1 MNDTQGF
8 ALGIQRGENMVGL
21 TKMNQ
26 HRIVINADQ
35 IEIIETTPD
44 TVITMTNGHKYIVM
58 ENAEE
63 VVELIVKYKQRI
75 FNMISDK

>member
-1 MNDTQGF
+1 
-8 ALGIQRGENMVGL
+8 MVGL

-44 TVITMTNGHKYIVM
+44 TVITMSNGHKYIVM
-58 ENAEE
+58 ESADE
-63 VVELIVKYKQRI
+63 VVDLVVAYKQRI
-75 FNMISDK
+75 FNLISDK

>member
-1 MNDTQGF
+1 
-8 ALGIQRGENMVGL
+8 MVGL

-63 VVELIVKYKQRI
+63 VVALIVKYKQRI